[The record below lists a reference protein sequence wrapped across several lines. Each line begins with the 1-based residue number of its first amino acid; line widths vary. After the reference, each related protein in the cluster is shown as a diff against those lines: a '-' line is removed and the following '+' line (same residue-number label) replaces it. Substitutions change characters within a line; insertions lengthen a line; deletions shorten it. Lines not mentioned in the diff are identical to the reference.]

1 MKKGISRIPLEMAR
15 LKNED
20 IQSSTS
26 SQSTTNDDE
35 FDFS

>member
-20 IQSSTS
+20 MHENSSTAA
-26 SQSTTNDDE
+26 STNDE